1 MKENSYI
8 IFSLGINVIQVFS
21 LTLGQNKLGCMSLVR
36 FSGKLRQSLLEWN
49 TLLSTSLWVGSCPY
63 PQTAD
68 KTEKGE
74 RWQTLNLIRPACG

>member
-1 MKENSYI
+1 
-8 IFSLGINVIQVFS
+8 
-21 LTLGQNKLGCMSLVR
+21 MSLVR